1 MGDRMVEFNK
11 VSKQYINRKVRVEA
25 LKNISFVLPDTGM
38 YFIMGKSG
46 SGKTT
51 LLNILSTLDHFDSG
65 EISVDYQNIKNFSNK
80 QMNAYRCVKVGFV
93 FQSYNLI
100 EELTVGENIQLVL
113 DMLPKD
119 HESYDMDTLLDEL
132 EIGELKNR
140 RIGELSGGQQQRVA
154 IARALVKK
162 PRMILCDEPTGSL
175 DSETGSTIFSVLKKF
190 SKTVLV
196 VVASHDKENANIFA
210 DGIITL
216 TNGEISSNS
225 VIIEQKEVKK
235 KTPLLEK
242 EKSEFSLK
250 TMFMFI
256 KKWIKIGI
264 KRLILILL
272 ILVLNLS
279 LLLSGLSIINR
290 SDSRIYL
297 DTIKKNERNY
307 FVLQKKYHLQSSN
320 SSVSID
326 SIGMNDKDITHIKN
340 TLQTNNVDVVYH
352 YFVTPYTENFSKK
365 DDNTLLGISSNY
377 GLIEITNNLFQRNAF
392 ELYGNLPL
400 NDDEIVITDFVFELF
415 KARGLRIS
423 SNRNISIYRYE
434 DLINQTIILKEK
446 DQQYAFKIVGIVDT
460 NYNYDKY
467 KDIFSNDPQ
476 ELTHLRYEL
485 QRELEGFHNVI
496 YVKEGFVTR
505 LNLKQKK
512 TTYNASQVYMT
523 SNSNSSLEYF
533 VYWDKGTIQPIS
545 ACTSEIYYTGDKNA
559 KNGVIVPIQF
569 LHFDSDEEKNIRT
582 DVSRLIEEYVYEHYD
597 EIKEEFIKDNGED
610 SRFDYMLYIE
620 RSGSVNKYDPEHSHS
635 YFKEKVLKEYV
646 QKKIEQNPEYAEYN
660 QLSYHY
666 TLSYDFRP
674 VNCSEDVEIIGYY
687 ESGNNDRHFVYV
699 NENVS
704 RNIIEKLNTGNEYSY
719 SCVIIGLT
727 DKHHT
732 NMKYMD
738 IIYQQNNQ
746 KDLLLPEGAIY
757 TEGYINDEISY
768 DIVLNNVKDG
778 IKRINENI
786 NFIRYILIAMTII
799 LSISIISLLSYYYSG
814 IISEKTR
821 TIGIL
826 KSLGT
831 SNKNISK
838 IFFIQNLF
846 TIIVTFIITILA
858 TWVIL
863 FFLNQYAIQQYDFVV
878 PVFRLNIINFL
889 IILLLL
895 FIICETGVLMVL
907 HKVRKN
913 NPIQTI
919 VNLK

>member
-1 MGDRMVEFNK
+1 M
-11 VSKQYINRKVRVEA
+11 SK
-25 LKNISFVLPDTGM
+25 
-38 YFIMGKSG
+38 
-46 SGKTT
+46 
-51 LLNILSTLDHFDSG
+51 
-65 EISVDYQNIKNFSNK
+65 
-80 QMNAYRCVKVGFV
+80 
-93 FQSYNLI
+93 
-100 EELTVGENIQLVL
+100 
-113 DMLPKD
+113 
-119 HESYDMDTLLDEL
+119 
-132 EIGELKNR
+132 
-140 RIGELSGGQQQRVA
+140 
-154 IARALVKK
+154 
-162 PRMILCDEPTGSL
+162 
-175 DSETGSTIFSVLKKF
+175 
-190 SKTVLV
+190 
-196 VVASHDKENANIFA
+196 
-210 DGIITL
+210 
-216 TNGEISSNS
+216 
-225 VIIEQKEVKK
+225 
-235 KTPLLEK
+235 
-242 EKSEFSLK
+242 
-250 TMFMFI
+250 
-256 KKWIKIGI
+256 
-264 KRLILILL
+264 
-272 ILVLNLS
+272 
-279 LLLSGLSIINR
+279 
-290 SDSRIYL
+290 
-297 DTIKKNERNY
+297 
-307 FVLQKKYHLQSSN
+307 
-320 SSVSID
+320 
-326 SIGMNDKDITHIKN
+326 
-340 TLQTNNVDVVYH
+340 
-352 YFVTPYTENFSKK
+352 
-365 DDNTLLGISSNY
+365 
-377 GLIEITNNLFQRNAF
+377 
-392 ELYGNLPL
+392 
-400 NDDEIVITDFVFELF
+400 
-415 KARGLRIS
+415 
-423 SNRNISIYRYE
+423 
-434 DLINQTIILKEK
+434 
-446 DQQYAFKIVGIVDT
+446 
-460 NYNYDKY
+460 
-467 KDIFSNDPQ
+467 
-476 ELTHLRYEL
+476 
-485 QRELEGFHNVI
+485 
-496 YVKEGFVTR
+496 
-505 LNLKQKK
+505 
-512 TTYNASQVYMT
+512 
-523 SNSNSSLEYF
+523 
-533 VYWDKGTIQPIS
+533 
-545 ACTSEIYYTGDKNA
+545 
-559 KNGVIVPIQF
+559 
-569 LHFDSDEEKNIRT
+569 
-582 DVSRLIEEYVYEHYD
+582 
-597 EIKEEFIKDNGED
+597 
-610 SRFDYMLYIE
+610 
-620 RSGSVNKYDPEHSHS
+620 
-635 YFKEKVLKEYV
+635 
-646 QKKIEQNPEYAEYN
+646 KKIEQNPEYAEYN

-863 FFLNQYAIQQYDFVV
+863 LFLNQYAIQQYDFVV

-913 NPIQTI
+913 SPIQTI